1 MRPIC
6 AEDHGG
12 TTVAIAVASGFVLSR
27 IPDIKD
33 SDRSYEIELRSADID
48 VRAILNEP
56 KGPVGGNKVIWS
68 FWSAPSNLNRVSRI
82 AGWKRLS
89 RCGAVVLEERF
100 KDAVCTVC
108 CWSGLK

>member
-12 TTVAIAVASGFVLSR
+12 ATVAITITTGFVLPR

-33 SDRSYEIELRSADID
+33 ADGTHEIELRSADID

-56 KGPVGGNKVIWS
+56 EGLVGGNKVIWG
-68 FWSAPSNLNRVSRI
+68 FWGAQTGRNWVSGI
-82 AGWKRLS
+82 ARWKGLS
-89 RCGAVVLEERF
+89 RSCAVVLEERF
-100 KDAVCTVC
+100 KDAVCTV
-108 CWSGLK
+108 

>member
-1 MRPIC
+1 MLPR
-6 AEDHGG
+6 
-12 TTVAIAVASGFVLSR
+12 VANVKNADG
-27 IPDIKD
+27 PH
-33 SDRSYEIELRSADID
+33 EIELRSADID

-89 RCGAVVLEERF
+89 RCSAVVLEERF